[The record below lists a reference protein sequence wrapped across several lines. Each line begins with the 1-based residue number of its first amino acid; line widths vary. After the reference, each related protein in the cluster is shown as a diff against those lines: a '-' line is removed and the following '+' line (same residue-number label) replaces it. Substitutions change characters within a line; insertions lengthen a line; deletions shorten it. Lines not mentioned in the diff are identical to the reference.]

1 MSGNPCS
8 EILLADAKKTFD
20 LARAID
26 QYGIRERYIQNARP
40 FDYNYRGNY
49 DTPQSDIAWFTAV
62 MYDRDKIN
70 DRRDLE
76 KFLHG
81 AKLAFSHTLELLVQ
95 AKSLMEE
102 HLAEVENP
110 ELDVQVTAL
119 QKKIDQWKSSGTI
132 N

>member
-8 EILLADAKKTFD
+8 EILLADAKIAFRDVQFD
-20 LARAID
+20 
-26 QYGIRERYIQNARP
+26 YGIRERYIRNAKP
-40 FDYNYRGNY
+40 FDYNYRSTY
-49 DTPQSDIAWFTAV
+49 DTPQSDVSWFTSV
-62 MYDRDKIN
+62 LYGQDN
-70 DRRDLE
+70 VGDRRDLE

-81 AKLAFSHTLELLVQ
+81 AKIAFSHTLELLVQ

-110 ELDVQVTAL
+110 TLDEQVVAL
-119 QKKIDQWKSSGTI
+119 QKKIDQWKVSGTI